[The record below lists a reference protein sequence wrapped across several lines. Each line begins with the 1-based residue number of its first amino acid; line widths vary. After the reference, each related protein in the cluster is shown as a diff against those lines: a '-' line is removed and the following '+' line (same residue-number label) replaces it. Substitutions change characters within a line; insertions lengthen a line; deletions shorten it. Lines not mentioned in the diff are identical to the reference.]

1 MRLTGYDRTT
11 LSDDGQFVLSRL
23 TSHAEA
29 QSWLSVTFS
38 ALQPPAES
46 HERLEHAYQLRGA
59 LDGVHVARPHA
70 LLRDDGRATLILEDP
85 GGESLRVAQ
94 SGPLPIGRFLSVATN
109 LASALRSLHSRGF
122 THNDIRPGNIL
133 FDEDTQ
139 TVALTG
145 LGLVSSAPRER
156 PLSGLPNMA
165 VEALAYLSPERTGLM
180 NRWSDSRAD
189 LYSLGVVLYELLT
202 GQLPYRANSAAEWL
216 HCHTAKLP
224 MPVAECTRGAPEQL
238 AAIIARLLSKD
249 AAQRYQTA
257 EGLEHDLRRCL
268 DAWRISGSVEPFVPG
283 AADSPAQLQ
292 QPSRLYGREKQAE
305 TLEAALH
312 RVVQNGKIGVA
323 LVSGYSGIG
332 KSALVNSLR
341 MTPAASR
348 GWFAS
353 GKFERYKR
361 DIPYATLAQA
371 FQTLIRQLID
381 DGASAPDDLRQRL
394 HDALGANGRLIVNL
408 IPELELIVGPQAA
421 VPELAPQEARTRF
434 LAVFTRFIAA
444 FPCDSQPL
452 VLFLDD
458 LQWSDAG
465 TLSLLETLCEP
476 NVHNV
481 LVVGAYRDNEV
492 GLTHPLRRTIDTIRR
507 TGTRI
512 DEIMLEP
519 LQFRDVSSLI
529 GDGLKTTPREVD
541 DLARLVFERTGGNP
555 FYVVQFLRA
564 LTDEHLLAFDV
575 ERRVWTWDNRRLREA
590 RFAQSMVDL
599 VVGKIE
605 RLPQP
610 TQALLAQFACLGGRA
625 TSTLLAC
632 ISVSMSQ
639 PADERERERD
649 VETTLADGVEAGLL
663 YRSRDGFA
671 FVHDRV
677 HEATYDL
684 IPEERR
690 AEAHLRIGRILASLA
705 PASEER
711 SVFEIVNQYNRVI
724 HLLVDEQERARV
736 VDFNLEAGQRAR
748 ASSAYGSALT
758 YLSLGSELLGEAG
771 WDTDYAKKF
780 QLESQRAE
788 CEFLTGDSEGS
799 KRRLAML
806 DGRARTLTDRAAITF
821 LRITLYTALDQI
833 SLAVQTC
840 LDYLRHVGIDWSP
853 HPGRQ
858 AAREEYDRLLQGIG
872 NGPIETLANLPLLED
887 AELTATMN
895 VLTAVLPPAFFSDEN
910 LVCLVLCRM
919 ANLSLV
925 HGNSD
930 ASSLGYAYL
939 GMVTG
944 PIFNDYAA
952 GYRFGQLGLALVDRR
967 GLDRFK
973 ARVYMC
979 FAYHVTPWTKPI
991 RTGLPLLRR
1000 AFEVAT
1006 ESGDLTYIGFSSC
1019 CTVTT
1024 LIAAGEPLVEV
1035 EQEAQRRLQI
1045 VQAARFGLIVD
1056 IITAQLGLIRSL
1068 RGTAAGHAEFVN
1080 PFDDLAF
1087 EQRLD
1092 GDSSLAIAACWY
1104 WIRKQQACYLAGD
1117 IAGAMQAQRK
1127 ASPLLWTSSG
1137 HFEIAEYQFFAG
1149 LTRASWHD
1157 GAPPDERAENLEKL
1171 GEHHRQLEVWAQHCP
1186 ANFGSRA
1193 ALVRGEIARIAGR
1206 DFEAMSCYEEAIR
1219 LAHDNDFVHDEALA
1233 HDIAARFYLKRGFA
1247 TTASAYLRNA
1257 RRAWLR
1263 WGAVERVKALDQRYG
1278 ELIREPVGHAPAH
1291 GVGAELIDVETVMK
1305 ASQAI
1310 SGELVPARLMHTLMT
1325 IMLEHAGARRALLV
1339 LPRADALQIEAV
1351 AVTARDGVEVQIESL
1366 PVTSAHLAR
1375 TVLHESIRTQRP
1387 VLLDDA
1393 SSDATFFADE
1403 YFAANPA
1410 RSVLSLPLV
1419 KQSKL
1424 IGVLFLEND
1433 LAPGVFTPARLAVLR
1448 LLASQAAVSLE
1459 NATLEEKQTLLAEK
1473 DALLH
1478 EVHHRVKNNLQLIS
1492 SLLNLQAERVTD
1504 KAVAEL
1510 FADSRNRVR
1519 SMAMVHENL
1528 YRAGNFARISMTT
1541 HVTTLCG
1548 HLARV
1553 YDMGRLSVDMQIAV
1567 DDIQLDMNRAV
1578 SCGLIINELVSNALK
1593 HAFPDGRGGALRIE
1607 LKALDKQR
1615 CELRVADDGV
1625 GLAPGFAFERDE
1637 TLGLRLVHDLV
1648 LQLRG
1653 SVDIAKQHGTI
1664 FTIHFNAAEP

>member
-1 MRLTGYDRTT
+1 MRLKGYDRTT

-23 TSHAEA
+23 TGPGASKG
-29 QSWLSVTFS
+29 WLTVTLS
-38 ALQPPAES
+38 ASQPQPES
-46 HERLEHAYQLRGA
+46 HERLEHAYQLRTA
-59 LDGVHVARPHA
+59 LDGAHVARPRA
-70 LLRDDGRATLILEDP
+70 LLRDDGSATLVLEDP
-85 GGESLRVAQ
+85 GGKSLRIAHP
-94 SGPLPIGRFLSVATN
+94 GPLPIDRFLAVAVNLTSA
-109 LASALRSLHSRGF
+109 LASLHRRGL

-133 FDEDTQ
+133 LDDDTHA
-139 TVALTG
+139 VALTG

-156 PLSGLPNMA
+156 PLNGLPVMA
-165 VEALAYLSPERTGLM
+165 VEALPYLSPERTGLM

-189 LYSLGVVLYELLT
+189 LYSLGVVLYEMLT
-202 GQLPYRANSAAEWL
+202 GQLPYRASSPAEWL
-216 HCHTAKLP
+216 HCHTAQLP
-224 MPVAECTRGAPEQL
+224 IPVAEYVDSAPEQVV
-238 AAIIARLLSKD
+238 AIIARLLSKD
-249 AAQRYQTA
+249 AALRYQTA
-257 EGLEHDLRRCL
+257 EGVEHDLRRCL
-268 DAWRISGSVEPFVPG
+268 EAWQRSGSVEPFAPG
-283 AADSPAQLQ
+283 AADSPDQLQ
-292 QPSRLYGREKQAE
+292 RPVRLYGREKQAAA
-305 TLEAALH
+305 LEAALSG
-312 RVVQNGKIGVA
+312 VVESGKIGMA

-332 KSALVNSLR
+332 KSTLVNSLR
-341 MTPAASR
+341 TTSNAAR

-381 DGASAPDDLRQRL
+381 DGASMHDDLRERL
-394 HDALGANGRLIVNL
+394 RDALGANGQLIVNL
-408 IPELELIVGPQAA
+408 IPELELIVGPQPA

-434 LAVFTRFIAA
+434 LAVFTRFVAA
-444 FPCDSQPL
+444 FASDRQPL

-465 TLSLLETLCEP
+465 TLSLLETLCES
-476 NVHNV
+476 NARNV

-492 GLTHPLRRTIDTIRR
+492 GLTHPLRHTIDMIRQA
-507 TGTRI
+507 GTPV
-512 DEIMLEP
+512 DEIMLAP
-519 LQFRDVSSLI
+519 LQFDDVSRLI
-529 GDGLKTTPREVD
+529 GDGLKTTRRE
-541 DLARLVFERTGGNP
+541 LHELSQLVFERTGGNP
-555 FYVVQFLRA
+555 FYVVQFLQF
-564 LTDEHLLAFDV
+564 LTNEHWLAFDL
-575 ERRVWTWDNRRLREA
+575 ERRVWTWDNERLREA
-590 RFAQSMVDL
+590 RFAESIVDL
-599 VVGKIE
+599 MVGKIE

-610 TQALLAQFACLGGRA
+610 TQELLAQFACLGGRA
-625 TSTLLAC
+625 SSSLLAR
-632 ISVSMSQ
+632 ISGRNE
-639 PADERERERD
+639 AE
-649 VETTLADGVEAGLL
+649 VEATLADGVEAGLL
-663 YRSRDGFA
+663 YRSRVDFA

-684 IPEERR
+684 IPALQR
-690 AEAHLRIGRILASLA
+690 ADAHLRIGRILAA
-705 PASEER
+705 QPQTDEER

-724 HLLVDEQERARV
+724 QLLDEPQERARV
-736 VDFNLEAGQRAR
+736 VGFNLEAGQRAR

-758 YLSLGSELLGEAG
+758 YLSIGSELLGEHG
-771 WDTDYAKKF
+771 WDADYARKF

-788 CEFLTGDSEGS
+788 CEFLTGDTESS
-799 KRRLAML
+799 KQRLSLL
-806 DGRARTLTDRAAITF
+806 DQRARTLPDRAAITF
-821 LRITLYTALDQI
+821 LRVTLYTALDQVN
-833 SLAVQTC
+833 LAVQTC
-840 LDYLRHVGIDWSP
+840 LDYLQHVGIDWSP
-853 HPGRQ
+853 HPGRS
-858 AAREEYDRLLQGIG
+858 AAREEYDQLLQGIG
-872 NGPIETLANLPLLED
+872 NTPIETLADLPPLDD
-887 AELTATMN
+887 AGLAATMN

-919 ANLSLV
+919 ANLSLL

-930 ASSLGYAYL
+930 ASSLGFAYL
-939 GMVTG
+939 GMVAG
-944 PIFNDYAA
+944 PIFDDYDA
-952 GYRFGQLGLALVDRR
+952 GYRFGQLGLSLVDGR

-979 FAYHVTPWTKPI
+979 VAYHVTPWTRPI

-1000 AFEVAT
+1000 AFEVAS

-1024 LIAAGEPLVEV
+1024 LIAAGEPLAEL

-1045 VQAARFGLIVD
+1045 VQAAKFGLIVD

-1068 RGTAAGHAEFVN
+1068 RGGAAGDDAFRN
-1080 PFDDLAF
+1080 PFDDAAF
-1087 EQRLD
+1087 ERRLD
-1092 GDSSLAIAACWY
+1092 GDPGLAIAACWY

-1117 IAGAMQAQRK
+1117 IAGAMHAQSK

-1157 GAPPDERAENLEKL
+1157 DAPEDEKVANLDKL
-1171 GEHHRQLEVWAQHCP
+1171 GEHLRQLERWASHCP
-1186 ANFGSRA
+1186 ANFSSRA
-1193 ALVRGEIARIAGR
+1193 ALVRGEIARIGAR
-1206 DFEAMSCYEEAIR
+1206 DFEAMNCYEEAIR
-1219 LAHDNDFVHDEALA
+1219 LARKHDFVQDEALA
-1233 HDIAARFYLKRGFA
+1233 HDIAARFYLKRGF
-1247 TTASAYLRNA
+1247 TTIAGAYLRNA

-1263 WGAVERVKALDQRYG
+1263 WGANARVKTLDRRYG
-1278 ELIREPVGHAPAH
+1278 DLIREPVEHAPTH
-1291 GVGAELIDVETVMK
+1291 SVVAEQLDVETVMK

-1310 SGELVPARLMHTLMT
+1310 TGEQVPARLMRTLMS

-1339 LPRADALQIEAV
+1339 LPRGEALWIEAV
-1351 AVTARDGVEVQIESL
+1351 AEAARDGVQVRIDSR
-1366 PVTSAHLAR
+1366 PMTSQDLAHS
-1375 TVLHESIRTQRP
+1375 VLHESIRTQRP

-1393 SSDATFFADE
+1393 SSDEAFFADE
-1403 YFAANPA
+1403 YFVVRPA

-1424 IGVLFLEND
+1424 IGVLYLENE
-1433 LAPGVFTPARLAVLR
+1433 LAAGVFTPARLAVLR

-1459 NATLEEKQTLLAEK
+1459 NASLEEKQTLLAEK

-1528 YRAGNFARISMTT
+1528 YRAGNFARIAMTR
-1541 HVTTLCG
+1541 HVKTLCG

-1553 YDMGRLSVDMQIAV
+1553 YDMGRLGVDLQIAV

-1593 HAFPDGRGGALRIE
+1593 HAFPDRRGGVLRIALR
-1607 LKALDKQR
+1607 ALDNQR
-1615 CELRVADDGV
+1615 CELQVADDGI

-1648 LQLRG
+1648 QQLRG
-1653 SVDIAKQHGTI
+1653 SVDIAQQHGTT
-1664 FTIHFNAAEP
+1664 FTIQFNATER

>member
-23 TSHAEA
+23 TSAGAE
-29 QSWLSVTFS
+29 QGWLTVTLS
-38 ALQPPAES
+38 ASQPQPES

-59 LDGVHVARPHA
+59 LDGAHVARPHA
-70 LLRDDGRATLILEDP
+70 LLRDDGSATLVLEDP
-85 GGESLRVAQ
+85 GGKSLRAVQA
-94 SGPLPIGRFLSVATN
+94 GPLPLGRFLAVAVN
-109 LASALRSLHSRGF
+109 LASALRSLHSRGL

-133 FDEDTQ
+133 LDSDTHA
-139 TVALTG
+139 VAFTG
-145 LGLVSSAPRER
+145 LGLASSAPRER
-156 PLSGLPNMA
+156 PLTGLPIMA

-189 LYSLGVVLYELLT
+189 LYSLGVVLYEMLT
-202 GQLPYRANSAAEWL
+202 GQLPYRASSPAEWL

-224 MPVAECTRGAPEQL
+224 IPVAECIDSVPEQL
-238 AAIIARLLSKD
+238 VAIIARLLSKD
-249 AAQRYQTA
+249 VAQRYQTA

-268 DAWRISGSVEPFVPG
+268 ESWQKTGGIAPFAPG
-283 AADSPAQLQ
+283 AADSPAHLQ
-292 QPSRLYGREKQAE
+292 RPLRLYGRQKQVEA
-305 TLEAALH
+305 LEAALN
-312 RVVQNGKIGVA
+312 RVVQRGEIGVA

-332 KSALVNSLR
+332 KSTLVNSLR
-341 MTPAASR
+341 MTPAVTR
-348 GWFAS
+348 GSFAA
-353 GKFERYKR
+353 GKFDRYKR

-371 FQTLIRQLID
+371 FQTLIRQMID
-381 DGASAPDDLRQRL
+381 EGTNAHGDLRQRL
-394 HDALGANGRLIVNL
+394 QNALGVNGQLIVSL
-408 IPELELIVGPQAA
+408 IPELELIIGPQPP
-421 VPELAPQEARTRF
+421 VSELAPQEARTRF
-434 LAVFTRFIAA
+434 LGVFSRFIAA
-444 FPCDSQPL
+444 FPRDRQPL

-465 TLSLLETLCEP
+465 TLSLLETLYESK
-476 NVHNV
+476 VRNV

-492 GLTHPLRRTIDTIRR
+492 GLTHPLRRSIDAIRQ
-507 TGTRI
+507 TGTSV
-512 DEIMLEP
+512 DEIMLAP
-519 LQFRDVSSLI
+519 LQFDDVSRLI
-529 GDGLKTTPREVD
+529 GDGLKTTREELD
-541 DLARLVFERTGGNP
+541 HLSRLVFERTGGNP
-555 FYVVQFLRA
+555 FYVVQFLQF
-564 LTDEHLLAFDV
+564 LTDEQLLAFDA
-575 ERRVWTWDNRRLREA
+575 ERRVWTWDDARLREA
-590 RFAQSMVDL
+590 RYAQSIVDL
-599 VVGKIE
+599 MVGKIE

-610 TQALLAQFACLGGRA
+610 TQALLSQFACLGGRA
-625 TSTLLAC
+625 TSALLAR
-632 ISVSMSQ
+632 ISGK
-639 PADERERERD
+639 DEAN
-649 VETTLADGVEAGLL
+649 VEATLADGVEAGLL
-663 YRSRDGFA
+663 FRSRDGFA

-684 IPEERR
+684 IPAPQR
-690 AEAHLRIGRILASLA
+690 AEAHMRIGRILAA
-705 PASEER
+705 QPTTDEAR
-711 SVFEIVNQYNRVI
+711 SIFEIVNQYNRVLP
-724 HLLVDEQERARV
+724 LLDDAQERARV
-736 VDFNLEAGQRAR
+736 VAFNLEAGQRAR

-758 YLSLGSELLGEAG
+758 YLTIGSELLGEAG
-771 WDTDYAKKF
+771 WDADYAQKF

-788 CEFLTGDSEGS
+788 CEFLTGDTESS
-799 KRRLAML
+799 KQRLSLL
-806 DGRARTLTDRAAITF
+806 DQRARTLSDRAAITF
-821 LRITLYTALDQI
+821 LRVTLYTALDQI
-833 SLAVQTC
+833 NLAVQTC
-840 LDYLRHVGIDWSP
+840 LDYLQHVGIDWSP
-853 HPGRQ
+853 HPGRS

-872 NGPIETLANLPLLED
+872 DAPIETLVDLPLLDD
-887 AELTATMN
+887 AALTATMN

-939 GMVTG
+939 GMVAG
-944 PIFNDYAA
+944 PIFDDYDA
-952 GYRFGQLGLALVDRR
+952 GYRFGQLGLALVDQR

-1000 AFEVAT
+1000 AFEAAS

-1024 LIAAGEPLVEV
+1024 LIAAGEPLAEV

-1045 VQAARFGLIVD
+1045 VQAAKFGLIVD

-1068 RGTAAGHAEFVN
+1068 RGNAAEHDESLN
-1080 PFDDLAF
+1080 PFDDPAF

-1092 GDSSLAIAACWY
+1092 SDPSLAIAACWY
-1104 WIRKQQACYLAGD
+1104 WIRKQQARYLAGD
-1117 IAGAMQAQRK
+1117 IAGAMHAQGK
-1127 ASPLLWTSSG
+1127 AAPLLWTSSG
-1137 HFEIAEYQFFAG
+1137 HFEIAEYQFFAA
-1149 LTRASWHD
+1149 LTCASWHD
-1157 GAPPDERAENLEKL
+1157 SAPQDEQAANLDKIA
-1171 GEHHRQLEVWAQHCP
+1171 GHHRQLEVWAQHCP
-1186 ANFGSRA
+1186 ANFAARA
-1193 ALVRGEIARIAGR
+1193 ALVRGEIARIGAR
-1206 DFEAMSCYEEAIR
+1206 EFEAMSCYEDAIR
-1219 LAHDNDFVHDEALA
+1219 LARKHDFMQDEALA
-1233 HDIAARFYLKRGFA
+1233 HDIAARFYLKRGF
-1247 TTASAYLRNA
+1247 TTIAGAYLRNA

-1263 WGAVERVKALDQRYG
+1263 WGANARVKTLDRDYG
-1278 ELIREPVGHAPAH
+1278 ELIREPVEHAPTHSVVA
-1291 GVGAELIDVETVMK
+1291 GQLDVETVMK

-1310 SGELVPARLMHTLMT
+1310 TGERLPERLMRTLMI

-1339 LPRADALQIEAV
+1339 LPRDETLWIEAV
-1351 AVTARDGVEVQIESL
+1351 AEATREGVEVRTESRA
-1366 PVTSAHLAR
+1366 VTAQDLAR
-1375 TVLHESIRTQRP
+1375 TVLHDSIRTQRP

-1393 SSDATFFADE
+1393 ASDETFFADE
-1403 YFAANPA
+1403 YFATNVA

-1424 IGVLFLEND
+1424 IGVLYLENE
-1433 LAPGVFTPARLAVLR
+1433 LASGVFTPARLAVLR

-1459 NATLEEKQTLLAEK
+1459 NASLEEKQALLAEK
-1473 DALLH
+1473 EALLH

-1528 YRAGNFARISMTT
+1528 YRAGNFARISMTM
-1541 HVTTLCG
+1541 HVKTLCG

-1553 YDMGRLSVDMQIAV
+1553 YDMGRLGVDMQIAV

-1593 HAFPDGRGGALRIE
+1593 HAFPPPRGGVLRIE
-1607 LKALDKQR
+1607 LKALDSER

-1625 GLAPGFAFERDE
+1625 GLAPGFSFERDE

-1653 SVDIAKQHGTI
+1653 SVDIAQQQGTT
-1664 FTIHFNAAEP
+1664 FTIHFNAAER

>member
-23 TSHAEA
+23 TSHAA
-29 QSWLSVTFS
+29 SQSWLAVTPS
-38 ALQPPAES
+38 ASQPQPES

-59 LDGVHVARPHA
+59 LDGAHVARPHA
-70 LLRDDGRATLILEDP
+70 LLRGDGSATLVLEDP
-85 GGESLRVAQ
+85 GGNSLRVAQ
-94 SGPLPIGRFLSVATN
+94 PGPLPISRFLAVAVN
-109 LASALRSLHSRGF
+109 LASALSSLHSRGL

-133 FDEDTQ
+133 FDGDTDA
-139 TVALTG
+139 VALTG

-156 PLSGLPNMA
+156 PLTGLPTMA
-165 VEALAYLSPERTGLM
+165 LEALAYLSPERTGLV

-189 LYSLGVVLYELLT
+189 LYSLGVVLYEMLT
-202 GQLPYRANSAAEWL
+202 GQLPYRASSPAEWL

-224 MPVAECTRGAPEQL
+224 IPVAEWIDSVPEQL
-238 AAIIARLLSKD
+238 VPIIARLLSKD

-268 DAWRISGSVEPFVPG
+268 EAWRKSGSVEPFAPG
-283 AADSPAQLQ
+283 AADLPGQLHR
-292 QPSRLYGREKQAE
+292 PFRLYGRQKQAQ
-305 TLEAALH
+305 TLEAALN
-312 RVVQNGKIGVA
+312 RVVGSGKTGVA

-332 KSALVNSLR
+332 KSTLVNSLR
-341 MTPAASR
+341 MTSAASR

-361 DIPYATLAQA
+361 DIPYATLALA
-371 FQTLIRQLID
+371 FQMLTRQFID
-381 DGASAPDDLRQRL
+381 DGLDAHEDLRERL
-394 HDALGANGRLIVNL
+394 HDALGAYGQLIVNL
-408 IPELELIVGPQAA
+408 IPELELIIGPQPH

-444 FPCDSQPL
+444 FPRHSQPL

-465 TLSLLETLCEP
+465 TLSLLETLCES
-476 NVHNV
+476 NVENV

-492 GLTHPLRRTIDTIRR
+492 GLTHPLRCSIDAILQ
-507 TGTRI
+507 TGTPV
-512 DEIMLEP
+512 DEIMLAP
-519 LQFRDVSSLI
+519 LQFDDVSRLI
-529 GDGLKTTPREVD
+529 GDGLKTTRRELD
-541 DLARLVFERTGGNP
+541 DLSRLVFERTGGNP
-555 FYVVQFLRA
+555 FYVVQFLRF
-564 LTDEHLLAFDV
+564 LTDEHLLAFNL
-575 ERRVWTWDNRRLREA
+575 ERRVWTWDAERLCEA
-590 RFAQSMVDL
+590 RFAESIVDL
-599 VVGKIE
+599 MVGKIE

-610 TQALLAQFACLGGRA
+610 TQVLLAQFACLGGRA
-625 TSTLLAC
+625 TSSLLAR
-632 ISVSMSQ
+632 ISGNE
-639 PADERERERD
+639 ADLEA
-649 VETTLADGVEAGLL
+649 TLADGVEAGLL

-684 IPEERR
+684 IPADRR
-690 AEAHLRIGRILASLA
+690 AETHLRIGRILAAQPSTD
-705 PASEER
+705 EER
-711 SVFEIVNQYNRVI
+711 SIFEIVNQYNRVI
-724 HLLVDEQERARV
+724 HLLDEPQERARV
-736 VDFNLEAGQRAR
+736 VGFNLEAGQRAR

-758 YLSLGSELLGEAG
+758 YLSIGSELLGEDG
-771 WDTDYAKKF
+771 WDAGYAQKF

-788 CEFLTGDSEGS
+788 CEFLTGDTESS
-799 KRRLAML
+799 KQRLSTL
-806 DGRARTLTDRAAITF
+806 DRRARTLSDRAAITF
-821 LRITLYTALDQI
+821 LRVTLYTALDQMN
-833 SLAVQTC
+833 LAVQTC
-840 LDYLRHVGIDWSP
+840 LDFLQHVGIDWSP
-853 HPGRQ
+853 HPGRS

-872 NGPIETLANLPLLED
+872 AAPIETLADLPLLED

-939 GMVTG
+939 GMVAG
-944 PIFNDYAA
+944 PIFDDYDA
-952 GYRFGQLGLALVDRR
+952 GYRFGQLGLLLVDGC

-1000 AFEVAT
+1000 AFEVAS

-1024 LIAAGEPLVEV
+1024 LVAAGEPLAEV

-1045 VQAARFGLIVD
+1045 VQAAKFGLIVD

-1068 RGTAAGHAEFVN
+1068 RGAAAGHDEFRN
-1080 PFDDLAF
+1080 PFDDAAF
-1087 EQRLD
+1087 ERRLD
-1092 GDSSLAIAACWY
+1092 GDPSLAIAACWY

-1117 IAGAMQAQRK
+1117 IAGAMHAQSK

-1149 LTRASWHD
+1149 LSRASWHD
-1157 GAPPDERAENLEKL
+1157 DAPEEERAANLAKL
-1171 GEHHRQLEVWAQHCP
+1171 GEHHRQLELWAAHCP

-1193 ALVRGEIARIAGR
+1193 ALVRGEIARIGAR
-1206 DFEAMSCYEEAIR
+1206 EFEAMTCYEEAIR
-1219 LAHDNDFVHDEALA
+1219 LARKHDFVHDEALA
-1233 HDIAARFYLKRGFA
+1233 HDIAARFYLKRGFSTIA
-1247 TTASAYLRNA
+1247 GAYLRNA

-1263 WGAVERVKALDQRYG
+1263 WGANARVKTLDRHYG
-1278 ELIREPVGHAPAH
+1278 DLIREPVEHAPTHSVVA
-1291 GVGAELIDVETVMK
+1291 GDLDVETVTK

-1310 SGELVPARLMHTLMT
+1310 SGEEVAARLMRTLMT

-1339 LPRADALQIEAV
+1339 LPRDEVLWIEAV
-1351 AVTARDGVEVQIESL
+1351 AEATRDGAQVRIDSR
-1366 PVTSAHLAR
+1366 PVTSQDLAR
-1375 TVLHESIRTQRP
+1375 AVLHESIRTQRP

-1393 SSDATFFADE
+1393 SSDQTFSADE
-1403 YFAANPA
+1403 YFAANRS

-1424 IGVLFLEND
+1424 IGVLYLENE
-1433 LAPGVFTPARLAVLR
+1433 LASGVFTPARLAVLR

-1459 NATLEEKQTLLAEK
+1459 NASLEEKQALLAEK
-1473 DALLH
+1473 EALLH

-1528 YRAGNFARISMTT
+1528 YRAGNFARISMTQ

-1553 YDMGRLSVDMQIAV
+1553 YDMGRLGVDMQIAV
-1567 DDIQLDMNRAV
+1567 DDIQLDMKRAV

-1593 HAFPDGRGGALRIE
+1593 HAFREQRGGVLRIE
-1607 LKALDKQR
+1607 LTALDNQR

-1625 GLAPGFAFERDE
+1625 GLAPGFSFERDE

-1653 SVDIAKQHGTI
+1653 SIEVSQQHGSI
-1664 FTIHFNAAEP
+1664 FTIHFNAAER